1 MNIQRLLGPIT
12 KSRED
17 RFFGDIIR
25 HEHIKRLF
33 GLALRS
39 DEPTHILLSGPP
51 ASAKTMFL
59 VSLRQ
64 RLKDSYF
71 IDGGNTTKAGII
83 DYLFKNGA
91 PYLLIDEIDKMFFI
105 HTVDILTGGLS
116 MDMVAGSMILVERD
130 GQGDPSLAARGSTER
145 NF

>member
-1 MNIQRLLGPIT
+1 MNFQKLFGPLT
-12 KSRED
+12 KSGED
-17 RFFGDIIR
+17 RFFYDIIGHDR
-25 HEHIKRLF
+25 IKRLF

-39 DEPTHILLSGPP
+39 QGPT
-51 ASAKTMFL
+51 SAKTMFL
-59 VSLRQ
+59 LSLRQ

-71 IDGGNTTKAGII
+71 VDGENTTKAGII
-83 DYLFKNGA
+83 DYLFKNRA

-105 HTVDILTGGLS
+105 HTVDILTGGVS

-130 GQGDPSLAARGSTER
+130 GQGDPSLARGSTER